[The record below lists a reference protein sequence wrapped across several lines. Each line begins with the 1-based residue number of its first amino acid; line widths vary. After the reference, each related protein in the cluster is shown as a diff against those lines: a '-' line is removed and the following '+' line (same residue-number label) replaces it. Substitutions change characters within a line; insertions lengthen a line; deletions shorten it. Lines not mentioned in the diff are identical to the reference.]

1 MKGIFF
7 TSVLMLFI
15 HYFGISQ
22 SSIFIGT
29 GGSVYTTGTSSMT
42 LENAKLINNGTFTSI
57 NGTIII
63 SGNALTNNKTF
74 EGTGTTTFKNLTINK
89 ISNGLQLN
97 QNIVVTGNLNLV
109 KGLIHT
115 NGNNLKCGTTSGASS
130 ASYVVTD

>member
-15 HYFGISQ
+15 HHFGISQ

-29 GGSVYTTGTSSMT
+29 GGSVITTGTSSIT
-42 LENAKLINNGTFTSI
+42 LENAKLLNNGTFSSTGGTVLVTGTELTS
-57 NGTIII
+57 NTT
-63 SGNALTNNKTF
+63 L
-74 EGTGTTTFKNLTINK
+74 EGTGSTTFNNLTINK

-97 QNIVVTGNLNLV
+97 QNIIVTGNLSLV

-115 NGNNLKCGTTSGASS
+115 NGKNLKCGTTSGASS